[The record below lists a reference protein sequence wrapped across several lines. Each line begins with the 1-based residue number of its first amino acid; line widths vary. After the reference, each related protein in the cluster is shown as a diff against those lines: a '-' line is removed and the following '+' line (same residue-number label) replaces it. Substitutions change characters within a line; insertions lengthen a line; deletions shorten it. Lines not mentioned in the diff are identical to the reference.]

1 MLETYE
7 SQLDRVQRYL
17 QRFSEINS
25 GREHNQPSDYYEDDV
40 YAFFQNCYHL
50 KDWIKHDPQ
59 CASWTPCETLIKK
72 SPNLKLCADICNGLK
87 HFKLT
92 RPPRSTEGPY
102 MGGKNINLKINGDG
116 SEESGLKIS
125 IKFEIRTKSGSI
137 DAFKLAAQCVSEWKS
152 YIESNTRN

>member
-1 MLETYE
+1 MSKTHA

-17 QRFSEINS
+17 QRFREINS
-25 GREHNQPSDYYEDDV
+25 GRKHNHPSDYYEDDV

-59 CASWTPCETLIKK
+59 CKSWTNCEKLITH
-72 SPNLKLCADICNGLK
+72 SRNLSLCADICNGLK

-92 RPPRSTEGPY
+92 KLRSSESPRIEG
-102 MGGKNINLKINGDG
+102 KDINLKITEGG

-125 IKFEIRTKSGSI
+125 MKIEIHTNSGPI
-137 DAFKLAAQCVSEWKS
+137 DAFKLATECVSEWKS